1 VCGFLERA
9 PYPLDIIYVFAY
21 LRWILADGTEF
32 VYIESGLIRI
42 HILRSKDMEILAQI
56 GQARQAEYIIALIG
70 LFGYIAFWRVLNG
83 RRVEVEA
90 IRDTVRTFA
99 ARFSGF
105 LAPSDVMFHPGH
117 AWARVEGGDT
127 VTVGMDDFAAKLL
140 GSVDSISLPK
150 VGSKVR
156 QGSLGWLFKTD
167 SRVIHMLSPVEG
179 EVVAINGAVADSPGT
194 AFQDPYGNGWLF
206 KVRSSNLTPS
216 LKNMIPSGMIAN
228 WFENIRENLASRRLV
243 PTEAA
248 LYADGGEPIHGIA
261 RAVDPEKWDDLA
273 REFFLTK

>member
-1 VCGFLERA
+1 
-9 PYPLDIIYVFAY
+9 
-21 LRWILADGTEF
+21 
-32 VYIESGLIRI
+32 
-42 HILRSKDMEILAQI
+42 MEILAHI

-83 RRVEVEA
+83 GRVETGAVREA
-90 IRDTVRTFA
+90 VRAFA
-99 ARFSGF
+99 TRLSGF

-117 AWARVEGGDT
+117 AWARVEGGDM
-127 VTVGMDDFAAKLL
+127 VRVGMDDFAAKLL

-150 VGSKVR
+150 IGSKVR

-179 EVVAINGAVADSPGT
+179 EVVEINNAIANTPGA
-194 AFQDPYGNGWLF
+194 AFQDPYGDGWLF
-206 KVRSSNLTPS
+206 KVRSSNLVS
-216 LKNMIPSGMIAN
+216 NLKNMVPNSMISS
-228 WFENIRENLASRRLV
+228 WFENIRENLASRHLA
-243 PTEAA
+243 PGEAA
-248 LYADGGEPIHGIA
+248 MYADGGEPIHGIA